1 MRWLSGFYRRSRRL
15 AEVRLAGGAYLPI
28 MQSYLDE
35 ARAKVDAADQNY
47 HLEFSNGIGAIVG
60 DERYLLLS
68 DDAEVRRLYGVLEAE
83 RSDLYNWY
91 MNLARGGVAGSRRP
105 RGS

>member
-1 MRWLSGFYRRSRRL
+1 MSKSHGLRL

-47 HLEFSNGIGAIVG
+47 HLEFSNGVGAIAG

-68 DDAEVRRLYGVLEAE
+68 DDADVRRLYGELEAE